1 MKNYLFGI
9 IALSIFLLPLSSANC
24 MAQDS
29 SYKTTPIENIKY
41 KKFQFLINY
50 ISIENNF
57 NKPNTSDTS
66 IKESILDQYMNFARS
81 TPSYKFYIIKET
93 DTLFSITYLQNNDET
108 TTFDYE
114 VTNLHK
120 KQTQL
125 IRSNVWGNITEK
137 RVDEMLLK
145 KYDPKAK
152 KGAIAGTNPR
162 QFLFNEMLFGYQ
174 DYEKLKIEAIEL
186 MKGISKKI

>member
-1 MKNYLFGI
+1 MKKHL
-9 IALSIFLLPLSSANC
+9 IALFAISIGLLPLIFASGI
-24 MAQDS
+24 AQDS

-41 KKFQFLINY
+41 KKFQFSINY
-50 ISIENNF
+50 ITIENNF
-57 NKPNTSDTS
+57 IKPNTSDTS
-66 IKESILDQYMNFARS
+66 IIESILDQYMNFARS

-93 DTLFSITYLQNNDET
+93 DTIFSITYLQKDEG
-108 TTFDYE
+108 FRPFYYE
-114 VTNLHK
+114 VTNLHT

-125 IRSNVWGNITEK
+125 IKSNVTGEITEH

-162 QFLFNEMLFGYQ
+162 QFFFNGILFGYQ
-174 DYEKLKIEAIEL
+174 DYVKLKIEAVEL
-186 MKGISKKI
+186 MKSISKKI